1 MTAYFNDS
9 ESFFVLIIL
18 KFEFNNISAAK
29 VGIFLLTTKSFSHY
43 FRISHQGARGDR
55 NEVNILL
62 KTERRFFRV
71 G

>member
-43 FRISHQGARGDR
+43 FASAI
-55 NEVNILL
+55 
-62 KTERRFFRV
+62 RV
-71 G
+71 LAVTGMK